1 MSSVIVPP
9 PPPPP
14 LPNTPAPELS
24 SDEIDARNARLQAAA
39 AAAVGGVSQS
49 VE

>member
-1 MSSVIVPP
+1 MSSVVPPP

-24 SDEIDARNARLQAAA
+24 ADEIDARNARLQAAA
-39 AAAVGGVSQS
+39 AAAVSGQS
-49 VE
+49 VK